1 MNHKTCKQ
9 LKMEPYVEHGV
20 AKLRCKQPLTKEMFR
35 EDVQYSPGTP
45 NWVLHSLTSDWY
57 STHFELMSEALWMHS
72 LYVVGVLTRFCSLVS
87 AMAWIGSK
95 RRMTAI
101 ADFITLLSQQGT
113 VSLSRLLGILLLQ
126 QLMESSSQ
134 QQPAKPWLG
143 WTILVRV
150 VCLPFTWILWLI
162 LQPSSWQVC

>member
-1 MNHKTCKQ
+1 
-9 LKMEPYVEHGV
+9 MEPYVEHGV
-20 AKLRCKQPLTKEMFR
+20 AKLRYKQPLTKEMFR

-72 LYVVGVLTRFCSLVS
+72 LYVVGVLTRFCSLAS

-95 RRMTAI
+95 RRMTVK
-101 ADFITLLSQQGT
+101 ADFITLFFQQRT
-113 VSLSRLLGILLLQ
+113 TPLSRLLGILLLL

-150 VCLPFTWILWLI
+150 ACLPSIN
-162 LQPSSWQVC
+162 SSWSACKCQQIVGLF